1 MLMYSRCEKG
11 GRCSFHVGG
20 FASGLQC
27 TSAAL
32 PAAITLSQ
40 PYLALALPI
49 VALTVLVIVWEVS
62 GGNVSVQ
69 RTPNLNLP

>member
-27 TSAAL
+27 TSADL
-32 PAAITLSQ
+32 PADITLSQ
-40 PYLALALPI
+40 PYLAHCSAHRAGDS
-49 VALTVLVIVWEVS
+49 V
-62 GGNVSVQ
+62 GGV
-69 RTPNLNLP
+69 RGGM